1 MKITYISHATLLI
14 ETDGI
19 KILTDPWIFGP
30 AYCEQWYQ
38 FPPPLEEAKSLLHD
52 IDYVLLTHG
61 HEDHLHHDTLV
72 QINKSAHIYY
82 PYSWYDGSKEYFQS
96 IGFKKFT
103 EGLNDK
109 RYQLSKNVS
118 FTYLANNLDN
128 IIVLEDQEKV
138 LVNVNDSLTSAPKE
152 TIHYFLEKINTKW
165 KNVDYLLCSYGG
177 ASYYPNTIKAGWKND
192 REVGTIREQ
201 FFLDNFCLIAN
212 TINARFSIPFA
223 SDFVLLDDDQ
233 QWMNEIKTPRH
244 DIESYF
250 NTYYKDESSRT
261 NIKVMYPGDQAQDD
275 VFLQRSAFHEL
286 LKQRPINELV
296 LEIYKEQIAHKRN
309 VSKLSHPNF
318 ITLFNK
324 IKTHVEKK
332 SYIIPEKKAAQLK
345 FAIQL
350 TDAPEEAWVEIN
362 LKEAPLDNLVKL
374 ISAPDQTHVLQLKTK
389 SKSLD
394 YSISKEWGGDAI
406 IIGYGCEITIFD
418 KKTILEELDNWAIQ
432 LLTNFPNTKEYVK
445 RNPLRAV
452 NYLMRDQIKRK
463 VFLNKLTGHTSS
475 YQFMDPILKDHEL
488 WLTRSGCD
496 ICKKCN
502 LPFISGDSKI
512 N

>member
-38 FPPPLEEAKSLLHD
+38 FPPPLPESGALLND
-52 IDYVLLTHG
+52 IDYILLTHG
-61 HEDHLHHDTLV
+61 HEDHLHHNTLL
-72 QINKSAHIYY
+72 QINKSAHIYF

-96 IGFKKFT
+96 LGFTKFT

-109 RYQLSKNVS
+109 RYKLSEEVF

-128 IIVLEDQEKV
+128 IIVLEDRDKV
-138 LVNVNDSLTSAPKE
+138 LVNINDALTSAPKE
-152 TIHYFLEKINTKW
+152 TIHYFINKINKRWTAI
-165 KNVDYLLCSYGG
+165 DYLFCSYGG
-177 ASYYPNTIKAGWKND
+177 ASYYPNTIKADWKND
-192 REVGTIREQ
+192 KEVGKIREQ
-201 FFLDNFCLIAN
+201 FFLDNFCAIAKN
-212 TINARFSIPFA
+212 INARFSIPFA

-233 QWMNEIKTPRH
+233 RWMNEVKTPRH
-244 DIESYF
+244 HIEPYF
-250 NTYYKDESSRT
+250 NTYFKEKSSHT
-261 NIKVMYPGDQAQDD
+261 TIKAMYPGDTAFDD
-275 VFLQRSAFHEL
+275 TFVQRSLYHEQ

-296 LEIYKEQIAHKRN
+296 VEVYSNQITKKRN
-309 VSKLSHPNF
+309 APVLSQENF
-318 ITLFNK
+318 MTLFE
-324 IKTHVEKK
+324 KTKSHVEKK
-332 SYIIPEKKAAQLK
+332 TYIIPENKVAQLK

-350 TDAPEEAWVEIN
+350 TDALEEPFIEID
-362 LKEAPLDNLVKL
+362 LSEKLPDARVKL
-374 ISAPDQTHVLQLKTK
+374 TPSINKDCALLLKTK

-394 YSISKEWGGDAI
+394 YSISNEWGGDAI
-406 IIGYGCEITIFD
+406 IIGYGCEIIVFEKETIQQ
-418 KKTILEELDNWAIQ
+418 ELDNYAIQ

-445 RNPLRAV
+445 RNPLRAI

-463 VFLNKLTGHTSS
+463 IFLNKLTGQQSS
-475 YQFMDPILKDHEL
+475 YQFMDPVLKDHEL

-502 LPFISGDSKI
+502 LPFLPDEMKI
-512 N
+512 L